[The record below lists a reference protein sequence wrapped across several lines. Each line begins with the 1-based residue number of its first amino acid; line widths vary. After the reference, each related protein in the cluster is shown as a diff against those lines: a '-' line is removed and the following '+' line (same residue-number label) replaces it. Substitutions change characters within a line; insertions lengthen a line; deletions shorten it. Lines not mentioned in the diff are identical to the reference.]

1 MEHNVS
7 GIVEREMKKTI
18 LNKSKCCN
26 AEVRLNRAT
35 IKYKIHTMYYICT
48 KCDHPCDVKGV
59 KMIKD

>member
-1 MEHNVS
+1 MEYH
-7 GIVEREMKKTI
+7 I
-18 LNKSKCCN
+18 SKCCN